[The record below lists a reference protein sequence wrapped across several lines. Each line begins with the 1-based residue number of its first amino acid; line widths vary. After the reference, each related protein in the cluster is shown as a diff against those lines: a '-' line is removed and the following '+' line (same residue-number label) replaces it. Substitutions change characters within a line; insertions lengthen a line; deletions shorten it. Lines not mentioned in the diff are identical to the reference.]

1 MTDFKIILEVCAGSL
16 QDAIVASEAGAD
28 RIELNSGL
36 QLGGLTPSAGLVR
49 EVLSAVKIPVIAMVR
64 PRPGGFCYSESEW
77 KTLLAD
83 ADWLLA
89 EGVHGLAFGVLDEK
103 SNIDVHRCKEL
114 VKKCSGAELV
124 FHRAFDLVHGWRV
137 SLQQLMDC
145 GIRRVMTSGQSAT
158 AVIGTQNIR
167 EMIKWAKGR
176 IEILPASGINIQFI
190 PSLIEQTG
198 ATQLHGSFS
207 SAIDDPGYPPENG
220 IRFAPNDELRRAN
233 KQQIVEIVQLLKQI
247 TG

>member
-1 MTDFKIILEVCAGSL
+1 MTNRKIILEVCAGSL
-16 QDAIVASEAGAD
+16 EDAIVASEAGAD

-49 EVLSAVKIPVIAMVR
+49 EVLAAVSIPVIAMVR
-64 PRPGGFCYSESEW
+64 PRPGGFCYCEPDW

-103 SNIDVHRCKEL
+103 SNIDVGRCKEL

-124 FHRAFDLVHGWRV
+124 FHRAFDLVNDWRV
-137 SLQQLMDC
+137 SLQQLIDC
-145 GIRRVMTSGQSAT
+145 GIRRVMTSGQWET
-158 AVIGTQNIR
+158 AIEGASEIR
-167 EMIKWAKGR
+167 EMIEVAKGR
-176 IEILPASGINIQFI
+176 IEILPASGINKQFI

-198 ATQLHGSFS
+198 ATQLHGTFS
-207 SAIDDPGYPPENG
+207 SGIDDPGYPPENG
-220 IRFAPNDELRRAN
+220 IRFAPNDGLRRAN
-233 KQQIVEIVQLLKQI
+233 RQQIIEIVQLLKQI